1 MKASLTKDQVL
12 VIAAFA
18 AIYFLWGSTYV
29 VIKIGIAH
37 FPPLLFSGSRFTL
50 TGIILLIYAL
60 IKGHPLPNNK
70 NDLIHHSIIGVL
82 LLFGGNG
89 LLAYGVQWVDSGI
102 ASLLIACV
110 PLFMAL
116 IEFFIIKNDRLHFTG
131 WLGLF
136 IGFCGV
142 ALLVIPGADHS
153 SINVTGVLIIILAA
167 FLWACGSVYS
177 KTSVYSGPMVGGV
190 TVQMLAGGIALLIFS
205 ISRGELTR
213 FSISPGSLLAILY
226 LIIFGSLIGYFS
238 YLFLL
243 QKCSAAR
250 VGTYAYVNPPI
261 AILLGNLILKEPITP
276 NILLSGLVIL
286 LGVLLVQTSKYKKHY
301 D

>member
-1 MKASLTKDQVL
+1 MKASLTKEQVL
-12 VIAAFA
+12 VMAAFA
-18 AIYFLWGSTYV
+18 AIYFIWGSTYV

-60 IKGHPLPNNK
+60 IKGHSLPNNK
-70 NDLIHHSIIGVL
+70 KDLIHHCIVGVL

-89 LLAYGVQWVDSGI
+89 LLAYGVQWVNSGI

-116 IEFFIIKNDRLHFTG
+116 IEFFIIKNDKLHFMG

-136 IGFCGV
+136 VGFCGV
-142 ALLVIPGADHS
+142 ALLVIPGTDNS
-153 SINVTGVLIIILAA
+153 SINVIGVMVIILAA

-177 KTSVYSGPMVGGV
+177 KTSVFSSPMVGGIA
-190 TVQMLAGGIALLIFS
+190 VQMLAGGIPLLIFG
-205 ISRGELTR
+205 ISQGELSKL
-213 FSISPGSLLAILY
+213 SINPDSLLAILY
-226 LIIFGSLIGYFS
+226 LIVFGSLIGYFS
-238 YLFLL
+238 YLYLL

-250 VGTYAYVNPPI
+250 VGTYAFVNPPI

-276 NILLSGLVIL
+276 DIILSGLVIL
-286 LGVLLVQTSKYKKHY
+286 LGVLLVQTSKYKKHF
-301 D
+301 

>member
-1 MKASLTKDQVL
+1 MKASLTKEQFL
-12 VIAAFA
+12 IIAAFA
-18 AIYFLWGSTYV
+18 AIYFIWGSTYV
-29 VIKIGIAH
+29 VIKIGIAQ
-37 FPPLLFSGSRFTL
+37 FPPLLFSGTRFTL

-60 IKGHPLPNNK
+60 IKGHSLPSNK
-70 NDLIHHSIIGVL
+70 KDLIHHASVGVL

-89 LLAYGVQWVDSGI
+89 LLAYGVQWLDSGI

-116 IEFFIIKNDRLHFTG
+116 IEFFVLKNDKLHFMG

-136 IGFCGV
+136 IGFFGV
-142 ALLVIPGADHS
+142 ALLVIPGSDS
-153 SINVTGVLIIILAA
+153 TSINALGFMVVILAA

-177 KTSVYSGPMVGGV
+177 KTFVYSGSMVGGV
-190 TVQMLAGGIALLIFS
+190 TVQMLAGGIALLIFGVS
-205 ISRGELTR
+205 QGDLSKL
-213 FSISPGSLLAILY
+213 SVDSGSLLAILY
-226 LIIFGSLIGYFS
+226 LIVFGSLIGYFS

-261 AILLGNLILKEPITP
+261 AIILGNLILKEPITAD
-276 NILLSGLVIL
+276 IIFSGLVIL
-286 LGVLLVQTSKYKKHY
+286 LGVLLVQASKYKKHF
-301 D
+301 

>member
-1 MKASLTKDQVL
+1 MKDSFTKEQVFI
-12 VIAAFA
+12 IAAFA
-18 AIYFLWGSTYV
+18 AIYIIWGSTYV
-29 VIKIGIAH
+29 VIKIGITN
-37 FPPLLFSGSRFTL
+37 FPPLLFSAFRFIV
-50 TGIILLIYAL
+50 TGIVLLIYAS
-60 IKGHPLPNNK
+60 IRGHPLPDNK
-70 NDLIHHSIIGVL
+70 KDIIHHSVVGLL

-89 LLAYGVQWVDSGI
+89 LLAYGVQWLNSGV
-102 ASLLIACV
+102 ASLLIASV

-116 IEFFIIKNDRLHFTG
+116 IEFFILKNDKLRFSG

-142 ALLVIPGADHS
+142 ALLVIPGSKNS
-153 SINVTGVLIIILAA
+153 SINIFGVAVIMLAS

-177 KTSVYSGPMVGGV
+177 KTFVYRGSMVGGV
-190 TVQMLAGGIALLIFS
+190 TVQMLAGGFALFIF
-205 ISRGELTR
+205 GALQGD
-213 FSISPGSLLAILY
+213 FSKLSVDTSSLFAILY

-261 AILLGNLILKEPITP
+261 AILLGHLVLNEPITT
-276 NILLSGLVIL
+276 NIIFSGLVIL
-286 LGVLLVQTSKYKKHY
+286 LGVLLVQTSKYTKPL
-301 D
+301 